1 MRLGLCY
8 LFLLIALTVLLTPE
22 IASSEPRLTVSNIY
36 NDDGYLCIDFRLYE
50 GIDAELLRDL
60 KDGIPALLRYRIDLW
75 LDRSNWYDKLMT
87 SVSFSYRINYDNW
100 DTVYCVTPLGADTER
115 KIGTTDVAE
124 LIHLVCNQQ
133 RMEVCPLRML
143 DSLADYYVTVTAE
156 IRSLSADRVREIDS
170 WLGGDENDKGGGLL
184 GFIVGLFGS
193 RSKSAEIKSRVFN
206 LKGLSR

>member
-75 LDRSNWYDKLMT
+75 LDRSL
-87 SVSFSYRINYDNW
+87 S
-100 DTVYCVTPLGADTER
+100 
-115 KIGTTDVAE
+115 
-124 LIHLVCNQQ
+124 LIH
-133 RMEVCPLRML
+133 
-143 DSLADYYVTVTAE
+143 
-156 IRSLSADRVREIDS
+156 I
-170 WLGGDENDKGGGLL
+170 
-184 GFIVGLFGS
+184 
-193 RSKSAEIKSRVFN
+193 
-206 LKGLSR
+206 